1 MKLRLIMLIFKFKT
15 MKKKEMDL
23 FDVVKAAVLEAL
35 VEFTNP
41 GVAMASEEPVLPGEA
56 PDNGGII
63 EDGDN
68 DGKKEDESG
77 KGGASEESSGGGLN
91 NGRPIPDGGVG
102 AFSLRD

>member
-1 MKLRLIMLIFKFKT
+1 
-15 MKKKEMDL
+15 MDL
-23 FDVVKAAVLEAL
+23 YEMIKAAVLEAL

-41 GVAMASEEPVLPGEA
+41 GVSMASEKPVLPGEA
-56 PDNGGII
+56 PDNDGII

-77 KGGASEESSGGGLN
+77 KGGASEGSSGGGLN
-91 NGRPIPDGGVG
+91 NGRPIPDAGVG